1 MSTPLLQAFYK
12 SSKWAKFVETLR
24 IERANN
30 DGVVIC
36 EHCGKPI
43 IKKYDCIGHHVE
55 ELTDEN
61 VNDVMIALNPNNIQL
76 VHFKCHNEIHKRF
89 GYAERQV
96 QKVYIVYGSP
106 CSGKSSFVSEIAE
119 HGDIIL
125 DIDKLWSAIRAD
137 KCNKYDKPN
146 ELKQNVFA
154 LRDLM
159 IDMIKVRRG
168 RWANAYIIG
177 GYPLQAERERLATL
191 VCADKIIFIDTPK
204 DVCLLRA
211 KEKSNDWIDFV
222 NDWFDRYTPPSD

>member
-211 KEKSNDWIDFV
+211 KEKSNDWIDFI